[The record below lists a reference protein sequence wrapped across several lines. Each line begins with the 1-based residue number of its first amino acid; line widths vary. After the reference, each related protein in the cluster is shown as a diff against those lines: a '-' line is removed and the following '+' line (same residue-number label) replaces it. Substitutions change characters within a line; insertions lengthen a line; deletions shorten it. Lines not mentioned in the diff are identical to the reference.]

1 MERRCS
7 KLVKLRVMGTPN
19 DLKWFVKLIHRHKK
33 IKVNSTS
40 DNLPVKGS
48 KRFKRVHMEIEREEE
63 S

>member
-1 MERRCS
+1 M
-7 KLVKLRVMGTPN
+7 VKLRVMGTPN

>member
-1 MERRCS
+1 M
-7 KLVKLRVMGTPN
+7 VKLRVMGTPN

-48 KRFKRVHMEIEREEE
+48 KRFKRVHMEIENNMDA
-63 S
+63 